1 MPNSGDATSSWKMF
15 DKRELVGAVAAAAD
29 SWMHPDYD
37 PRQVAVEETLEAPNA
52 FTEEAVAFAVNQ
64 QMSLLTEEALEAWIG
79 ARSASSPCTVGVL
92 NAGNIPLV
100 GLQDFLAVVLTGHRY
115 LGSVSSKSPALLPAF
130 VADLCRFAPDIAVN
144 FSPLPEL
151 LARADA
157 LIATGSDET
166 ISWLR
171 DGARGPAPDDTQDET
186 TGKAHDIL
194 PARCLFRGHSFA
206 VGVLDGKERADTYER
221 LAEDVLLHEGFGCRN
236 IAVMWVPRSL
246 APDGLLEAMAR
257 FRGVFPAHDR
267 TAGRLAMQRALL
279 EAVDASHAYGE
290 GLEFLV
296 SRGEPEVQSPGHLRW
311 AEYDDIA
318 DVNAWLGKQP
328 VQLIVATPQVQKRLK
343 FGGILLAPGE
353 AQRPALDW
361 RPDGIDTL
369 DFLSGL

>member
-1 MPNSGDATSSWKMF
+1 MF
-15 DKRELVGAVAAAAD
+15 DRLEFVRAVSAAAD
-29 SWMHPDYD
+29 AWMHPDYD

-64 QMSLLTEEALEAWIG
+64 QMSLLAEEALAAWIG
-79 ARSASSPCTVGVL
+79 ARSASSSCTVGVL

-100 GLQDFLAVVLTGHRY
+100 GLQDFLAVILTGHRY

-130 VADLCRFAPDIAVN
+130 VADLCRFAPDIAAN
-144 FSPLPEL
+144 FAPLPEL
-151 LARADA
+151 LAGADA

-166 ISWLR
+166 IAWLR
-171 DGARGPAPDDTQDET
+171 DGARGPAPDDAQDET
-186 TGKAHDIL
+186 TGRAHDIP

-206 VGVLDGKERADTYER
+206 VGVLDGKEQVDTYEH

-236 IAVMWVPRSL
+236 VAVIWAPRGL
-246 APDGLLEAMAR
+246 APDGLLEAMTR

-267 TAGRLAMQRALL
+267 TGGRLAMQRALL

-318 DVNAWLGKQP
+318 DVNAWLDKQP
-328 VQLIVATPQVQKRLK
+328 VQLIVATPRVQKQLK

-361 RPDGIDTL
+361 RPDGIDTV

>member
-1 MPNSGDATSSWKMF
+1 MF
-15 DKRELVGAVAAAAD
+15 DRRELVRAASAAAD
-29 SWMHPDYD
+29 AWTDPDYD
-37 PRQVAVEETLEAPNA
+37 HRKVAVEETLEAANT

-64 QMSLLTEEALEAWIG
+64 QMSLLTEEALETWTG
-79 ARSASSPCTVGVL
+79 GRSASFPCTVGVL

-100 GLQDFLAVVLTGHRY
+100 GLQDFLAVILTGNRY

-130 VADLCRFAPDIAVN
+130 VADLCRFAPDIAAD
-144 FSPLPEL
+144 FALLPEL
-151 LARADA
+151 LVGADA

-166 ISWLR
+166 IAWLR
-171 DGARGPAPDDTQDET
+171 DGARAPAPGDAQDET
-186 TGKAHDIL
+186 TGKAHDIP

-236 IAVMWVPRSL
+236 VAVMWAPRGL
-246 APDGLLEAMAR
+246 APDDLLEAMAR
-257 FRGVFPAHDR
+257 FRGVFPAHER

-296 SRGEPEVQSPGHLRW
+296 SRGEPEIQSPGHLRW
-311 AEYDDIA
+311 VEYDDIA

-328 VQLIVATPQVQKRLK
+328 VQLVVAASRVQKRLA
-343 FGGILLAPGE
+343 FRGLFLTPGK

-361 RPDGIDTL
+361 RPDGVDTVE
-369 DFLSGL
+369 FLSGL

>member
-1 MPNSGDATSSWKMF
+1 MF
-15 DKRELVGAVAAAAD
+15 DRRKLIRAVAAAAD
-29 SWMHPDYD
+29 AWTDPDYD
-37 PRQVAVEETLEAPNA
+37 PRTVAVKETLEAPNA

-79 ARSASSPCTVGVL
+79 GRSASSPCTVGVL

-100 GLQDFLAVVLTGHRY
+100 GLQDFLAVLLTGHRY

-130 VADLCRFAPDIAVN
+130 VADLCRFAPDIAAN
-144 FSPLPEL
+144 FALLPEL
-151 LARADA
+151 LTGADA

-166 ISWLR
+166 IAWLR
-171 DGARGPAPDDTQDET
+171 DGARDLAPDDAQDET
-186 TGKAHDIL
+186 TGKAHNI
-194 PARCLFRGHSFA
+194 PPVRCLFRGHSFA

-236 IAVMWVPRSL
+236 VAVIWAPRGH
-246 APDGLLEAMAR
+246 APDGLLEAMAG
-257 FRGVFPAHDR
+257 FRGVFPAHGR

-279 EAVDASHAYGE
+279 EAVGASHAYGE

-296 SRGEPEVQSPGHLRW
+296 SRGEPEAQSPGHLRW
-311 AEYDDIA
+311 VEYDDIA
-318 DVNAWLGKQP
+318 DVNDWVGKQP
-328 VQLIVATPQVQKRLK
+328 VQLMVATPRFQKRLE
-343 FGGILLAPGE
+343 FGGLLLVPGE

-361 RPDGIDTL
+361 RPDGVDTV

>member
-1 MPNSGDATSSWKMF
+1 MF
-15 DKRELVGAVAAAAD
+15 DRRELVRAVSAAAD
-29 SWMHPDYD
+29 AWTDPDYD
-37 PRQVAVEETLEAPNA
+37 HRKIAVEGTLEASNT

-64 QMSLLTEEALEAWIG
+64 QMSLLTEEALEAWIRG
-79 ARSASSPCTVGVL
+79 RSASSPCTVGTL

-100 GLQDFLAVVLTGHRY
+100 GLQDFLAVILTGHRY

-130 VADLCRFAPDIAVN
+130 VADLCRFAPDIAAH
-144 FSPLPEL
+144 FAPLPEL
-151 LARADA
+151 LAGVDA
-157 LIATGSDET
+157 LIGTGSNET
-166 ISWLR
+166 IAWLR
-171 DGARGPAPDDTQDET
+171 AGARAPVPDDAQDAT
-186 TGKAHDIL
+186 TGKAHDIS

-236 IAVMWVPRSL
+236 VAVMWAPRGL
-246 APDGLLEAMAR
+246 APDDLLEAMAR
-257 FRGVFPAHDR
+257 FRGVFPAHER

-296 SRGEPEVQSPGHLRW
+296 SRGEPEIQSPGHLRW
-311 AEYDDIA
+311 VEYDDIA

-328 VQLIVATPQVQKRLK
+328 VQLVVATPPVRKRLT
-343 FGGILLAPGE
+343 FRGLFLAPGE

-361 RPDGIDTL
+361 RPDGVDTVE
-369 DFLSGL
+369 FLSGL